1 MLQEWIR
8 RDIPTIKASFRFYL
22 TELKRRWWI
31 PIGMFAYY
39 IAFSTLG
46 NGAGVASVLAFLLGF
61 AFGGFCVRT
70 QPGNQRPDLRFMAGL
85 YVVLHFPAIFI
96 VWLALFTPASTYK
109 LLLLL
114 TGLVLVYMT
123 VFFGIKAYAD
133 REASFRLRMYV
144 LFGPVIFG
152 GLTGLGGVSLAAGTY
167 GIMPDRFWWVALI
180 FLVGSIAPATV
191 ACIFLI
197 LLGLESGQPPVPPP
211 RRAAA

>member
-1 MLQEWIR
+1 M
-8 RDIPTIKASFRFYL
+8 TK
-22 TELKRRWWI
+22 
-31 PIGMFAYY
+31 
-39 IAFSTLG
+39 
-46 NGAGVASVLAFLLGF
+46 
-61 AFGGFCVRT
+61 
-70 QPGNQRPDLRFMAGL
+70 
-85 YVVLHFPAIFI
+85 
-96 VWLALFTPASTYK
+96 TPAS
-109 LLLLL
+109 LRSDPGRIHR
-114 TGLVLVYMT
+114 TGGRFASESVAE
-123 VFFGIKAYAD
+123 FSGIRSIKAYAD